1 MQSIFS
7 LLRQN
12 WIVKICHLYR
22 EADHCAWRSSAKFIF
37 VLANL
42 TCDGDLNL
50 IVYEQCPAQISSIY
64 LADLVGTFTP

>member
-7 LLRQN
+7 LLRQK
-12 WIVKICHLYR
+12 VYSV
-22 EADHCAWRSSAKFIF
+22 DHCAD

-42 TCDGDLNL
+42 ACDGDLNL

>member
-22 EADHCAWRSSAKFIF
+22 EADHCAG

-42 TCDGDLNL
+42 ACDGDLNL